1 MSEICFSVKLF
12 FIFQPTL
19 GKQLTVAGT
28 ICCNIA
34 LKTLPYLINKS
45 YLSQTFFLLLL
56 LSIAT
61 SKFNLFRGKNVKPFL
76 GREVHWKCFTFQE
89 QDGKYHNTSSRCEK
103 VLYPFLFLNTW
114 ANLAF
119 ISGTPRFSIHI
130 IIMFIP
136 MLTLLL
142 FLVLSTHYLYVI

>member
-45 YLSQTFFLLLL
+45 YLSQTFFSFTALIYCYLQVQ
-56 LSIAT
+56 SI
-61 SKFNLFRGKNVKPFL
+61 
-76 GREVHWKCFTFQE
+76 
-89 QDGKYHNTSSRCEK
+89 
-103 VLYPFLFLNTW
+103 
-114 ANLAF
+114 
-119 ISGTPRFSIHI
+119 
-130 IIMFIP
+130 
-136 MLTLLL
+136 
-142 FLVLSTHYLYVI
+142 